1 MALGS
6 KRTVVLADSP
16 SLAKPGLSLSSFS
29 PVLPSTPAVSFSAST
44 LSHSPSSTSIYL
56 RKLFPNNIDNEN
68 WVDAMKAS
76 KAREDITLASR
87 FNHAE
92 PGLDMADAAYDSWMV
107 DHPSAL
113 SMFEQMMSTAKGKHI
128 AVFLDYDGTLSP
140 IVEDPERAYMSDT
153 MRSAV
158 QEVARYF
165 PTAIISGRCRDKVYD
180 FVQVADI
187 YYAGSHGM
195 DIMAPARAFNG
206 SKKGYKKTRDKMGT
220 EVLFQPAK
228 EFLPMIDEV
237 FKLLKEKLKRIP
249 GAMVENN
256 KFCASVHFRC
266 VEDKNLGLLVEKVKS
281 VLKDYPLLHITD
293 GKKVLEIRP
302 SIEWHKGNA
311 LEYLLDSLG
320 LANSKDVMPLY
331 IGDDQTDEDAFR
343 VLKARGQGYSILVS
357 SVAKETLASYSL
369 RDPSEVM
376 AFLHHLVEWKKNTF
390 NSR

>member
-1 MALGS
+1 M
-6 KRTVVLADSP
+6 
-16 SLAKPGLSLSSFS
+16 
-29 PVLPSTPAVSFSAST
+29 
-44 LSHSPSSTSIYL
+44 
-56 RKLFPNNIDNEN
+56 
-68 WVDAMKAS
+68 
-76 KAREDITLASR
+76 
-87 FNHAE
+87 
-92 PGLDMADAAYDSWMV
+92 
-107 DHPSAL
+107 
-113 SMFEQMMSTAKGKHI
+113 Q
-128 AVFLDYDGTLSP
+128 
-140 IVEDPERAYMSDT
+140 
-153 MRSAV
+153 
-158 QEVARYF
+158 
-165 PTAIISGRCRDKVYD
+165 
-180 FVQVADI
+180 
-187 YYAGSHGM
+187 
-195 DIMAPARAFNG
+195 
-206 SKKGYKKTRDKMGT
+206 
-220 EVLFQPAK
+220 
-228 EFLPMIDEV
+228 V

-266 VEDKNLGLLVEKVKS
+266 VEDKNLGLLAEKVKS

-331 IGDDQTDEDAFR
+331 IGDDQTDEDAFQ